1 MGDIMR
7 FLRAVIIGILA
18 IFPGTIVGFLGW
30 IAVGQSMDNSS
41 LGVTLFCN
49 IVPLGFVVVGFIWS
63 WINGEEYALN
73 YQG

>member
-1 MGDIMR
+1 MR

-41 LGVTLFCN
+41 LGVTLFCTS
-49 IVPLGFVVVGFIWS
+49 IELTPLSLRIGQLSPVSDLMIRS
-63 WINGEEYALN
+63 LALRN
-73 YQG
+73 